1 MRTVSTSHVKRS
13 SLSLSLDFI
22 SLSLCIAVELRS
34 KAVILLNLSNEDGS
48 EFIFIYSMEIYR
60 KVGIFGNLCCVF
72 PHCQSELSGWVR
84 GSLFVDLFIAIDPK
98 FDLLFVLVVA
108 WFWDFWLFVGN
119 SAEWWLWINGIA
131 VFGVDE
137 FVLS

>member
-1 MRTVSTSHVKRS
+1 M
-13 SLSLSLDFI
+13 
-22 SLSLCIAVELRS
+22 
-34 KAVILLNLSNEDGS
+34 
-48 EFIFIYSMEIYR
+48 
-60 KVGIFGNLCCVF
+60 
-72 PHCQSELSGWVR
+72 
-84 GSLFVDLFIAIDPK
+84 DLFIAIDPK